1 MVTYG
6 NLANHDGAWGLNDFE
21 AHVFYGK
28 VPYRF

>member
-6 NLANHDGAWGLNDFE
+6 NLANHDGAWGLNDLD
-21 AHVFYGK
+21 AHVFSAT